1 MSQKIKVLLVDDHPL
16 VREGLVN
23 LISQQADLQICGEA
37 GNEPQAL
44 ELIRTVQPDV
54 AIVDI
59 SLENGSG
66 IELIKSIKAMFP
78 TVTVLVLSM
87 HDESLYAE
95 RALRAGAR
103 GYVMKR
109 EAAKKVIE
117 AIRCVL
123 AGQLYVSDKIAALMA
138 EKFVEGRTAA
148 TASPIEQLS
157 NRELE
162 VFQLLGL
169 GTTRGRL
176 PTTCTLVSK
185 PSRLTAP
192 ASRKSSS
199 WPTPPNFCAKPSA
212 GRKASRQNN
221 SSACRISPYKKNRLR
236 STVFPSPGD

>member
-1 MSQKIKVLLVDDHPL
+1 MSQTIKVLLVDDHPL

-23 LISQQADLQICGEA
+23 LISQEADLQICGEA

-44 ELIRTVQPDV
+44 ELIRTVRPDV

-59 SLENGSG
+59 SLETGSG

-78 TVTVLVLSM
+78 AVTVLVLSM
-87 HDESLYAE
+87 HDELLYAE

-138 EKFVEGRTAA
+138 EKFVEGRQPA

-169 GTTRGRL
+169 GHNTRQIADHLHVGFK
-176 PTTCTLVSK
+176 TVQ
-185 PSRLTAP
+185 AY
-192 ASRKSSS
+192 
-199 WPTPPNFCAKPSA
+199 CA
-212 GRKASRQNN
+212 
-221 SSACRISPYKKNRLR
+221 RIKQKLKLANATELLR
-236 STVFPSPGD
+236 EAIRWHESQQTK

>member
-1 MSQKIKVLLVDDHPL
+1 MSQTIKVLLVDDHPL

-23 LISQQADLQICGEA
+23 LISQEADLQICGEA
-37 GNEPQAL
+37 GNEPRAL
-44 ELIRTVQPDV
+44 ELIRIAQPRV

-59 SLENGSG
+59 SLESGSG

-78 TVTVLVLSM
+78 SVMVLVLSM

-138 EKFVEGRTAA
+138 EKFIEGRPAA

-157 NRELE
+157 DRELE

-169 GTTRGRL
+169 GHNTRQIADHLHVGFK
-176 PTTCTLVSK
+176 TVQ
-185 PSRLTAP
+185 AY
-192 ASRKSSS
+192 
-199 WPTPPNFCAKPSA
+199 CA
-212 GRKASRQNN
+212 
-221 SSACRISPYKKNRLR
+221 RIKEKLKLANATELLR
-236 STVFPSPGD
+236 EAIRWQESQQTK

>member
-37 GNEPQAL
+37 SSEPQAL
-44 ELIRTVQPDV
+44 ELIRTVQPHV

-59 SLENGSG
+59 SLESGSG
-66 IELIKSIKAMFP
+66 IELIKSIKALFP
-78 TVTVLVLSM
+78 AVMVLVLSM

-138 EKFVEGRTAA
+138 EKFVEGRQAT

-169 GTTRGRL
+169 GHNTRQIADHLHVGFK
-176 PTTCTLVSK
+176 TVQ
-185 PSRLTAP
+185 AY
-192 ASRKSSS
+192 
-199 WPTPPNFCAKPSA
+199 CA
-212 GRKASRQNN
+212 
-221 SSACRISPYKKNRLR
+221 RIKQKLKLANATELLR
-236 STVFPSPGD
+236 EAIRWQESQQAK

>member
-59 SLENGSG
+59 SLETGSG

-78 TVTVLVLSM
+78 AVTVLVLSM

-103 GYVMKR
+103 GYIMKR
-109 EAAKKVIE
+109 EAAKKVIQ

-123 AGQLYVSDKIAALMA
+123 AGQLYVSDKIVALMA
-138 EKFVEGRTAA
+138 EKFVEGRQSA

-169 GTTRGRL
+169 GHNTRQIADHLHVGFK
-176 PTTCTLVSK
+176 TVQ
-185 PSRLTAP
+185 AY
-192 ASRKSSS
+192 
-199 WPTPPNFCAKPSA
+199 CA
-212 GRKASRQNN
+212 
-221 SSACRISPYKKNRLR
+221 RIKEKLKLANATELLR
-236 STVFPSPGD
+236 EAIRWQESQQAK